1 MACNVALRVQ
11 RKEGGYHAVAHDR
24 GAPRNGI
31 SHFKEART
39 KQKGVE
45 NGKKRLAN
53 AVACLGTET
62 GLANCHV
69 LSLD

>member
-39 KQKGVE
+39 KQKG
-45 NGKKRLAN
+45 GKMEKTPCKRRGMSRN
-53 AVACLGTET
+53 
-62 GLANCHV
+62 
-69 LSLD
+69 